1 MPALRL
7 IAVLVGIFSLTA
19 TIPHCASPDDA
30 TPTEPTAEQLQF
42 FEEQVRPLLADRCQS
57 CHGEEKQSGNL
68 RLDHIGTI
76 LGGGDS
82 GPAIV
87 PGDPET
93 SLLVEAIRYQ
103 SFEMPPDGQLAENE
117 IAILVDWIAM
127 GAPWPGAD
135 RTAIQRTPD
144 AAISDEDRAFWS
156 FQPVADPAVPVVQNE
171 AWCRNEIDHFILAT
185 QESVGLSPAPEAD
198 KRTLIR
204 RLTYDLTG
212 LPPTP
217 EEVEAFVNDSSP
229 QAYDQLIARLLS
241 SPRYGEHW
249 AHYWLDLVR
258 YAESDGYKQ
267 DAYRENAWR
276 YRDYV
281 IRSLNDD
288 KPYDQFVREQ
298 LAGDEI
304 APADPEARIAT
315 AYFRHGLYE
324 YNQRDVRGQWR
335 DILNDVTD
343 TTGDVFLGLGMGC
356 ARCHD
361 HKFDPILQR
370 DYFRLQ
376 AFFANI
382 SFRDREPLATPDEV
396 AEFNQRQSEWETA
409 TADIRRQI
417 DELEAP
423 LLAELEES
431 AIVKFAPDLQEIW
444 HKLAESRTPLE
455 QQIAHL
461 LYLQVLEEHNKVAT
475 KFNEEQKAQWE
486 SLRSEL
492 AEFDHLKPDPLP
504 IGPTIADVGT
514 DASPVFIP
522 GKERLGEIVPGFLT
536 IFEPEAA
543 SILPPDSAL
552 ESTGR
557 RSALANWLTR
567 PDHPLTS
574 RVIVNRVWQQHF
586 GVGLV
591 ATPSDF
597 GHLGEA
603 PSHPELLD
611 WLARRFVEHGWSLK
625 WLHHEIVSSAT
636 WRQSSLVEASH
647 EAEAIDVANRLLWR
661 QNIRR
666 LDAEQIRDS
675 MLSVSGE
682 LQLQAEGPSA
692 SPAESSVRSIYA
704 RILRNA
710 PDRFLESFDMPARIS
725 SVGGRNVTTTT
736 AQSLIMINGDW
747 TLARADAFAD
757 RLLDEVPGSDQ
768 SLVERAWQLVYHRP
782 PTDDEKSSALAFL
795 DACRE
800 RAPADSD
807 DAATSLIDFCH
818 VLLNSNEFLYVD

>member
-1 MPALRL
+1 MPVSRF
-7 IAVLVGIFSLTA
+7 IAVNVFAIAAWACLVA
-19 TIPHCASPDDA
+19 TRADDA
-30 TPTEPTAEQLQF
+30 SIPAEPTADQLQF
-42 FEEQVRPLLADRCQS
+42 FEEQVRPLLAARCQT
-57 CHGEEKQSGNL
+57 CHGEEKQNGNL

-87 PGDPET
+87 PGDAEI
-93 SLLVEAIRYQ
+93 SLLIEAIRYQ
-103 SFEMPPDGQLAENE
+103 SFEMPPDGQLAEEE
-117 IAILVDWIAM
+117 IAILVEWVAM
-127 GAPWPGAD
+127 GAPWPGGD
-135 RTAIQRTPD
+135 RTAIQRAPD
-144 AAISDEDRAFWS
+144 VAISDEDRAFWS
-156 FQPVADPAVPVVQNE
+156 FQPVVDLAVPVVQNG
-171 AWCRNEIDHFILAT
+171 AWCRNAIDSFILAR
-185 QESVGLSPAPEAD
+185 QEAVGLSPAPEAD
-198 KRTLIR
+198 SRTLIR
-204 RLTYDLTG
+204 RLTFDLTG

-217 EEVEAFVNDSSP
+217 DEVEEFVNDGSP
-229 QAYDQLIARLLS
+229 DAYDRLVDRLLA
-241 SPRYGEHW
+241 SPRYGEHG

-267 DAYRENAWR
+267 DGYRENAWR

-298 LAGDEI
+298 LAGDEL
-304 APADPEARIAT
+304 APDDTDARIAT

-382 SFRDREPLATPDEV
+382 SFRDDLALATPDAI
-396 AEFNQRQSEWETA
+396 AEHERRQAEWEAA

-423 LLAELEES
+423 LLAELEAD
-431 AIVKFAPDLQEIW
+431 AIVKFSPDLQEIW
-444 HKLAESRTPLE
+444 NKPAESRTPLE
-455 QQIAHL
+455 HQIAHL
-461 LYLQVLEEHNKVAT
+461 VYLQVLEEHNKVAT
-475 KFNEEQKAQWE
+475 KFSEEQKAQWE
-486 SLRSEL
+486 SLRSQL
-492 AEFDHLKPDPLP
+492 AEFDHLKPAPLP
-504 IGPTIADVGT
+504 TSPVVTDVADT
-514 DASPVFIP
+514 ASPIFIP
-522 GKERLGEIVPGFLT
+522 DKERLGEVVPGFLT
-536 IFEPEAA
+536 IFDPEPAD
-543 SILPPDSAL
+543 ILPPDSAL
-552 ESTGR
+552 ETTGR
-557 RSALANWLTR
+557 RTALAHWLTR

-611 WLARRFVEHGWSLK
+611 WLALRFVEHGWSLK
-625 WLHHEIVSSAT
+625 WLHHEIVTSAT
-636 WRQSSLVEASH
+636 WRQSSLVEPSVS
-647 EAEAIDVANRLLWR
+647 AEQFDVANRLLWR

-666 LDAEQIRDS
+666 LDAEQIRDGI
-675 MLSVSGE
+675 LAVSGE
-682 LQLQAEGPSA
+682 LQLNLGGPS
-692 SPAESSVRSIYA
+692 SPPAESACRSVYA
-704 RILRNA
+704 RISRNA

-725 SVGGRNVTTTT
+725 SIGGRNVTTTP

-747 TLARADAFAD
+747 TLARADAFAA
-757 RLLDEVPGSDQ
+757 RLLNEVPGSDQ
-768 SLVERAWQLVYHRP
+768 SLVERAWQLVYYRP
-782 PTDDEKSSALAFL
+782 PTEDESSSALAFL

-800 RAPADSD
+800 RAPDETDA
-807 DAATSLIDFCH
+807 DAALIDFCH